1 MSIRVNRSQNNPGG
15 DWGAEDELS
24 ALFAAYREACPEV
37 EASAN
42 FLPGIW
48 QKIEGR
54 QSFWFS
60 FEHLARTFAAVAVA
74 MCLLLAA
81 LNVRASRNAV
91 PAAVGY
97 VDALAA
103 EHSAEGTYFLE
114 DARSTAQP
122 EPGAAD
128 IRR

>member
-1 MSIRVNRSQNNPGG
+1 MSIRVNSIEQNGGG
-15 DWGAEDELS
+15 DWDAGDELS

-37 EASAN
+37 EPSAN

-60 FEHLARTFAAVAVA
+60 FEHLARTFAAIAVA

-81 LNVRASRNAV
+81 LNVRASRSTV
-91 PAAVGY
+91 PGGVGY
-97 VDALAA
+97 ADALAA
-103 EHSAEGTYFLE
+103 EHSDEAAYYAEGV
-114 DARSTAQP
+114 RSTP
-122 EPGAAD
+122 PPDAAFG
-128 IRR
+128 R